1 MYNIKKE
8 VNVKMKDKTH
18 MSVRVPKD
26 LLKELKI
33 IAIQEDTTVTRI
45 VLDYIEQYVAEHKK

>member
-1 MYNIKKE
+1 MLMVE
-8 VNVKMKDKTH
+8 KTH

-33 IAIQEDTTVTRI
+33 IAIRKDTTVTQI
-45 VLDYIEQYVAEHKK
+45 VLEYLYQYVEENKK

>member
-1 MYNIKKE
+1 MVE
-8 VNVKMKDKTH
+8 KTH

-33 IAIQEDTTVTRI
+33 IAIRKDTTVTQI
-45 VLDYIEQYVAEHKK
+45 VLEYLYQYVEENKK